1 MFTQPSPHPK
11 LNTPLWPIVGT
22 THSLTDHVSGLSSP
36 PGVSTWREPGP
47 QPEPVWQL
55 CNWLPSDET
64 VSAALPGL
72 SHQLPA
78 PPAPRFWAW
87 RMVCVHQE
95 YDLIPLMPKRGAL
108 SDAEGRREVQCADV
122 FQLRVLTDLWGP
134 HKWSNYTVFVR
145 QWGFRKTSGVPLE
158 KVSAPSV
165 VTKMGIDFPWTGRP
179 GGTGSFALRHLYHT
193 VGKSWHQNSP

>member
-95 YDLIPLMPKRGAL
+95 YDLIPLMPKRGAFYL
-108 SDAEGRREVQCADV
+108 MLKGDGKCNVLLCSSSGSLQICEDPINEATIQDLCGNEGSGKLQVSLLKKSLLRALLQKWGLISHGLVGPVEQEV
-122 FQLRVLTDLWGP
+122 LR
-134 HKWSNYTVFVR
+134 
-145 QWGFRKTSGVPLE
+145 
-158 KVSAPSV
+158 
-165 VTKMGIDFPWTGRP
+165 
-179 GGTGSFALRHLYHT
+179 
-193 VGKSWHQNSP
+193 